1 MICIP
6 KKRKFDTM
14 ECMSKLEEIISL
26 CKRRGFIYPTSDIY
40 GGIGGFYDLGP
51 QGVALARNI
60 KDAWW
65 REMVT
70 SRDDVVGLDSSI
82 ILHPKTWEAS
92 GHVAA
97 FTDPLVECKVCH
109 SRLRADQ
116 DDEIAAHIAS
126 HKAKGE
132 KDVTFTDPKQF
143 NLLFKTFVGVV
154 EDSKSVAYLRGETC
168 QGIFSNFDNVMASN
182 RVKIP
187 FGIAQIG
194 KAFRNEVTP
203 GKFLFRL
210 REFEQMELEY
220 FVEPNDAPGALEEWK
235 EKRLVWHL
243 SLGLSKEHIRL
254 RQHDEKERAH
264 YAADSWD
271 IEYDFPEWGF
281 KELEGI
287 ANRTDY
293 DLKTHSKW
301 SGKEL
306 KVTNPETKESYYPY
320 VIEPSVGVS
329 RLMLALLFEAYTKDG
344 ERTVLKFKPSLA
356 PYTAAVFPL
365 LPNKPELVAKAKDVY
380 HLLKNVYQT
389 TWDDRGNI
397 GKRYLAQDEIGTPW
411 CVTIDFTTLEDG
423 AVTVR
428 NRDTTKQER
437 VKIESL
443 IDYIRTNQTM

>member
-1 MICIP
+1 M
-6 KKRKFDTM
+6 T
-14 ECMSKLEEIISL
+14 KLEELISL
-26 CKRRGFIYPTSDIY
+26 CKRRGFVYPTSDIY

-60 KDAWW
+60 KESWW
-65 REMVT
+65 KDMVT

-82 ILHPKTWEAS
+82 ILNPKTWEAS

-97 FTDPLVECKVCH
+97 FTDPLIECKVCH
-109 SRLRADQ
+109 TRLRADQ
-116 DDEIAAHIAS
+116 EDEIAAHVAM

-132 KDVTFTDPKQF
+132 KDVAFTEPRQF
-143 NLLFKTFVGVV
+143 NLLFKTYVGPV

-168 QGIFSNFDNVMASN
+168 QGIFSNFDNVMTSN

-194 KAFRNEVTP
+194 KVFRNEVTP

-220 FVEPNDAPGALEEWK
+220 FVEPNAADEAFNYWK
-235 EKRLVWHL
+235 ERRMAWHL
-243 SLGLSKEHIRL
+243 GLGISKEHIRF
-254 RQHDEKERAH
+254 RQHEPTERAH

-306 KVTNPETKESYYPY
+306 QVTNPETNERYYPY

-344 ERTVLKFKPSLA
+344 ERTVLKLKPGLA
-356 PYTAAVFPL
+356 PYTVAVFPL
-365 LPNKPELVAKAKDVY
+365 LPNKPELVARARKIYA
-380 HLLKNVYQT
+380 HLKQEYTT

-411 CVTIDFTTLEDG
+411 CVTVDFTTLEDN
-423 AVTVR
+423 AVTIR

-437 VKIESL
+437 IAIDQL
-443 IDYIRTNQTM
+443 TDYIRTNQQL

>member
-1 MICIP
+1 MV
-6 KKRKFDTM
+6 
-14 ECMSKLEEIISL
+14 CMTKLEEIIAL
-26 CKRRGFIYPTSDIY
+26 CKRRGFVYPTSDIY

-51 QGVALARNI
+51 QGVALAKNI
-60 KDAWW
+60 KEAWW
-65 REMVT
+65 KEMVT

-82 ILHPKTWEAS
+82 ILNPKTWEAS

-97 FTDPLVECKVCH
+97 FTDPLIECKVCH

-116 DDEIAAHIAS
+116 EDEIAAHIAS

-132 KDVTFTDPKQF
+132 KDVTFTEPRQF
-143 NLLFKTFVGVV
+143 NLLFKTFVGPV

-168 QGIFSNFDNVMASN
+168 QGIFSNFDNVMTSN

-203 GKFLFRL
+203 GKFLFRV

-220 FVEPNDAPGALEEWK
+220 FVEPNNADSAFAMWK
-235 EKRLVWHL
+235 EKRMVWHL
-243 SLGLSKEHIRL
+243 SLGISKENIRF
-254 RQHDEKERAH
+254 RQHDTTERAH

-271 IEYDFPEWGF
+271 IEYNFPEWGF

-306 KVTNPETKESYYPY
+306 KVTNQETKESYYPY
-320 VIEPSVGVS
+320 VIEPSVGVT
-329 RLMLALLFEAYTKDG
+329 RLMLALLFEAFTKDG
-344 ERTVLKFKPSLA
+344 DRAVLKLKPSLA
-356 PYTAAVFPL
+356 PFMVAVFPL
-365 LPNKPELVAKAKDVY
+365 LPNKPELVTKARE
-380 HLLKNVYQT
+380 VYQMVKSVFPT

-423 AVTVR
+423 AVTIR

-437 VKIESL
+437 IQVNAL
-443 IDYIRTNQTM
+443 IDYIHTNKQL

>member
-1 MICIP
+1 M
-6 KKRKFDTM
+6 T
-14 ECMSKLEEIISL
+14 KLEEILSL
-26 CKRRGFIYPTSDIY
+26 TKRRGFAYPTSDIY

-65 REMVT
+65 KEMVT

-82 ILHPKTWEAS
+82 ILNPKTWEAS

-97 FTDPLVECKVCH
+97 FTDPLIECKVCH
-109 SRLRADQ
+109 MRLRADQ
-116 DDEIAAHIAS
+116 DDEIQAHKDA
-126 HKAKGE
+126 HAKKGE
-132 KDVTFTDPKQF
+132 KDVVFTEPRQF
-143 NLLFKTFVGVV
+143 NLLFKTFVGPV
-154 EDSKSVAYLRGETC
+154 EDSTSVAYLRGETC
-168 QGIFSNFDNVMASN
+168 QGIFSNFNNVMSSN

-203 GKFLFRL
+203 GKFLFRV
-210 REFEQMELEY
+210 REFEMMELEY
-220 FVEPNDAPGALEEWK
+220 FVKPDKADEAFSYWK
-235 EKRLVWHL
+235 EKRMAWHI
-243 SLGLSKEHIRL
+243 SLGIDKEHIRF
-254 RQHDEKERAH
+254 RQHEKNERAH

-306 KVTNPETKESYYPY
+306 KVTDQETKESYYPY

-344 ERTVLKFKPSLA
+344 ERTVLKLKPSLA
-356 PYTAAVFPL
+356 PYTVAVFPL
-365 LPNKPELVAKAKDVY
+365 LPNKPELVAKAQEIY
-380 HLLKNVYQT
+380 HHLKETYRVV
-389 TWDDRGNI
+389 WDDRGNI

-411 CVTIDFTTLEDG
+411 CVTVDFTTLEDG
-423 AVTVR
+423 QVTVR

-437 VKIESL
+437 IA
-443 IDYIRTNQTM
+443 IDAVSEYIRTNQLL

>member
-1 MICIP
+1 M
-6 KKRKFDTM
+6 T
-14 ECMSKLEEIISL
+14 KLEEIISL
-26 CKRRGFIYPTSDIY
+26 CKRRGFVYPTSDIY

-60 KDAWW
+60 KESWW
-65 REMVT
+65 KEMVT

-82 ILHPKTWEAS
+82 ILNPKTWEAS

-116 DDEIAAHIAS
+116 QDEIASHIAM
-126 HKAKGE
+126 HKGKGE
-132 KDVTFTDPKQF
+132 KDIAFTEPRQF
-143 NLLFKTFVGVV
+143 NLLFKTFVGPV

-168 QGIFSNFDNVMASN
+168 QGIFSNFDNVMTSN

-203 GKFLFRL
+203 GKFVFRV

-220 FVEPNDAPGALEEWK
+220 FVEPGKADEAFAYWK
-235 EKRLVWHL
+235 DKRMAWHL
-243 SLGLSKEHIRL
+243 ALGIKKDHIRF
-254 RQHDEKERAH
+254 RQHETTERAH

-281 KELEGI
+281 KEIEGI

-306 KVTNPETKESYYPY
+306 KITNQETKESYYPY

-329 RLMLALLFEAYTKDG
+329 RLMLALLFDAYTVDG
-344 ERTVLKFKPSLA
+344 ERTVLKLKPSLA
-356 PYTAAVFPL
+356 PYTVAVFPL
-365 LPNKPELVAKAKDVY
+365 LPNKPELVAKATDIY
-380 HLLKNVYQT
+380 HDLKQTLAT

-411 CVTIDFTTLEDG
+411 CITIDFTTLEDG
-423 AVTVR
+423 AITIR

-437 VKIESL
+437 INIDAIK
-443 IDYIRTNQTM
+443 DYIRTNQLM